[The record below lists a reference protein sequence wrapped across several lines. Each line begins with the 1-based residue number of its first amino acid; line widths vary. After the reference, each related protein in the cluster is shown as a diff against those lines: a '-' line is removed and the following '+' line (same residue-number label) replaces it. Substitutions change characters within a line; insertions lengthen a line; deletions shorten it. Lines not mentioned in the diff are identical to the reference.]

1 MSLTFDDGKMD
12 IYPTLK
18 DLEDSVL
25 EIINSIASSLQVR
38 FLILSLISVCVC
50 VCVEK
55 KLPSYYLFIE
65 STDCAVLVDPNFISM
80 CGCLCSR

>member
-1 MSLTFDDGKMD
+1 MTLTFDDGKMG

-18 DLEDSVL
+18 ELEESVL
-25 EIINSIASSLQVR
+25 EILNSIASSLQVR
-38 FLILSLISVCVC
+38 FLILTLISVC

-65 STDCAVLVDPNFISM
+65 STDCAVLVGPNFISM
-80 CGCLCSR
+80 CGCQRSR